1 MDMVTTLL
9 MAAIHVKKYGSIK
22 NKVMVTEHRK
32 KQMLERCKNGSLIL
46 FIYNLE
52 GKRSASSIS

>member
-32 KQMLERCKNGSLIL
+32 KQMLERYKKWESDPIHIQPGGEEI
-46 FIYNLE
+46 
-52 GKRSASSIS
+52 SIKY

>member
-9 MAAIHVKKYGSIK
+9 MAVIHVKKYGSIK

-32 KQMLERCKNGSLIL
+32 KQMLERCKKMGV
-46 FIYNLE
+46 
-52 GKRSASSIS
+52 

>member
-32 KQMLERCKNGSLIL
+32 KTDVREIQKMGV
-46 FIYNLE
+46 
-52 GKRSASSIS
+52 